1 MSLRTLSAWLLSSL
15 VVALPAIAAAQGIFP
30 SKLVPCSGTDCTV
43 CDLATLAQNVLN
55 AGIFVAVFLSGAL
68 FAYAGFLYLTTVVDD
83 QTSRA
88 REMFTN
94 VVLGLVIILVGW
106 IVVDTVMKTFLGGGF
121 GPWNGV
127 CSISL

>member
-1 MSLRTLSAWLLSSL
+1 MVAWALSSL
-15 VVALPAIAAAQGIFP
+15 IVALPAIAAAQGIFP

-121 GPWNGV
+121 GPWNAV